1 MYYGY
6 VFFRVFEEMILD
18 YQWDKLCEVWDSLQN
33 KMEREKIPGV
43 KMNELIT
50 VDADE
55 CLVCAWVFEIFHNKK
70 YCFFKVSVMGQKFSS
85 LEKSEGWEQIIL
97 EALPSTH
104 DLIKNNLLFFT
115 NQYMCIYRKLSNT
128 EKQK

>member
-55 CLVCAWVFEIFHNKK
+55 CLVCA
-70 YCFFKVSVMGQKFSS
+70 
-85 LEKSEGWEQIIL
+85 
-97 EALPSTH
+97 
-104 DLIKNNLLFFT
+104 
-115 NQYMCIYRKLSNT
+115 
-128 EKQK
+128 